1 MLDNNFN
8 DITEQ
13 LMKSAA
19 VCPLCNNKNK
29 KSSMTVKLI
38 DRQKDRNIFYA
49 KCNYCGASVISVLDM
64 ASSGIGNAV
73 VFLTDL
79 TPAEILNLKDKK
91 PISIDDIKNM
101 KIKTNIN

>member
-13 LMKSAA
+13 LMKSAS

-29 KSSMTVKLI
+29 KSSMSVKLI

-49 KCNYCGASVISVLDM
+49 KCNYCGAAVISVLDM

-79 TPAEILNLKDKK
+79 NPSEILNLKNKK

-101 KIKTNIN
+101 KIKNNIN